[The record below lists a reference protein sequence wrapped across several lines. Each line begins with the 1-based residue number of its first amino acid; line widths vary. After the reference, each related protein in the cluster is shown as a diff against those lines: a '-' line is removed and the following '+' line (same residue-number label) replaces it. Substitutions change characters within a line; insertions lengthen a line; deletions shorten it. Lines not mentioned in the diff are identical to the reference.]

1 MMKKLSTFYAALE
14 QNPVTISYPDYQPAA
29 NSKAANKWKRNDAFL
44 TYYDFGEYRLEH
56 GEFEK
61 NGLEY
66 LHFEVEDSGESYAT
80 VFVKKDGRPGITP
93 KDEPWLN
100 LAEQIKNK
108 AAGKTYKNIF
118 FDKINDATYDL
129 MWYVRDA
136 LPDGSMSADESEKLY
151 NQLDKIRTRLMATQ
165 TIKQKVK

>member
-1 MMKKLSTFYAALE
+1 MMQRLSTFYAALE
-14 QNPVTISYPDYQPAA
+14 QNPVKISYPDWQPAA
-29 NSKAANKWKRNDAFL
+29 NSKSANNWKKDDAFV
-44 TYYDFGEYRLEH
+44 TYYNFGGYRLEH

-61 NGLEY
+61 IGLEY
-66 LHFEVEDSGESYAT
+66 LAFEAKDLGENYAT
-80 VFVKKDGRPGITP
+80 VHVKKDGRSGITP

-129 MWYVRDA
+129 MRYVREA
-136 LPDGSMSADESEKLY
+136 LPDGSMSDDESEKLY

-165 TIKQKVK
+165 TIKQKG